1 MSGYDIKRLTQKW
14 EGLRKAKTVY
24 EAYFM
29 GVVLCCLEATD
40 HGAEYVQAVHQ
51 QFERIAAARAD
62 LVERYWNA
70 HARRDAGEVG
80 RLLSVCAKIIREGKT
95 MPAIG
100 SGPEGARFEVT
111 VCGIGNLRI
120 NAATGRFHVGYS
132 PGVPLFS
139 GPGAA
144 QH

>member
-29 GVVLCCLEATD
+29 GVVLCCLDATD
-40 HGAEYVQAVHQ
+40 HGAEYVQTVHQ
-51 QFERIAAARAD
+51 QFGRIAVARPD

-95 MPAIG
+95 MPTIG
-100 SGPEGARFEVT
+100 SSAEGARFEVT

-120 NAATGRFHVGYS
+120 NAATGRFHVGTS

-139 GPGAA
+139 DPGAA
-144 QH
+144 RH